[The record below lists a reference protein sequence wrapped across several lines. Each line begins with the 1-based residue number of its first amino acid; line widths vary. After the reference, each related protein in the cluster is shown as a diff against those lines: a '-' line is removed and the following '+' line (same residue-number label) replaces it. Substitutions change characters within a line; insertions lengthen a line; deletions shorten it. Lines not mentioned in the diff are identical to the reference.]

1 LHDVLTKKGE
11 RWIMGYQIKIKDKDD
26 QIIGEMMSA
35 ENSEIIKLLNKGLKV
50 IDVQTNE
57 EFNKESLIMESGV
70 SDGFMEY

>member
-1 LHDVLTKKGE
+1 
-11 RWIMGYQIKIKDKDD
+11 MGYQIKIKDKDD

-57 EFNKESLIMESGV
+57 EFDKESLIMESGV